1 MAEARKAG
9 KKGFDE
15 EGRGEGYVEEVAV
28 CGGVT
33 EEEEVG
39 NVLGEW
45 SPAAR

>member
-9 KKGFDE
+9 KKGFD
-15 EGRGEGYVEEVAV
+15 EEVAV

>member
-1 MAEARKAG
+1 M
-9 KKGFDE
+9 KKGE
-15 EGRGEGYVEEVAV
+15 EKVTLKKWRYV
-28 CGGVT
+28 GVT